1 MSGLCAALSRPAP
14 SPPMRLSMAVSLFAS
29 PRLLPRSTQR
39 RWVAQMADFIFRDES
54 TKFWARNLPVTPAE
68 GKAPI
73 LKGWQGQLGALPGD
87 ERRMQ
92 WQDQYADRNVAL
104 LTGFDVGEGGIF
116 VGLDVDDDR
125 FLRLVLHLLGLNREQ
140 RRTVVSG
147 KKGKKGATIF
157 ARAVKAI
164 KSTTIRGAGGL
175 GNIDVLAA
183 GKVTIMPPSIHP
195 DTGKP
200 YEVIGKPLLE
210 VDFADL
216 PAVSEHQIKVMKV
229 ALGSEHAITLI
240 LGEDTHDAGVAL
252 VAALVRAGATD
263 EEIAD
268 IFVGLLPEDYKGNS
282 LDELP
287 GWIASARA
295 KGFGDVGDEDAPTLT
310 HALVSLALNAGIE
323 LFNDGDG
330 NAFATLPRTGTAVAY
345 RIKSDTFKQWLRH
358 LAYVVMEKTVN
369 STPLMEAA
377 ATLETKALF
386 DGAEYPV
393 FARVAGDGKNVIIDI
408 GAADGRVVKIDNA
421 GWCVE
426 VGSCLKFVR
435 GAGFDALPIPE
446 KDGSLVK
453 LKDFLGL
460 DEHNFRLLI
469 AFLINA
475 LKPHGPYFILLV
487 EGEQGSGK
495 SVFCEIVKRIIDP
508 NKAMRLRLPDKPQD
522 LMIQAKEYRLLSFDN
537 ASGMKAEMSDALC
550 TLATGGG
557 IAVRKLYSDSELHV
571 MSYTRPFIINGISGY
586 ANRPDLMERA
596 IPIRLSPMPE
606 GGRKTEAELLAE
618 FEELLPGILGALYDA
633 AANGLANFD
642 TVEPPR
648 HLRMADA
655 AKWIKAAEPAL
666 KLEGDS
672 LIDAIAKAQDD
683 FVIEKVN
690 EDPLVTMLRLVCRSS
705 PFEGYAIELF
715 SEFKTFRDNIPEH
728 ALPKTASHLS
738 NQLKRMRPAMAKVG
752 VYVEYIGK
760 DRRGMRIRIWHNDG
774 YLAAF

>member
-1 MSGLCAALSRPAP
+1 
-14 SPPMRLSMAVSLFAS
+14 
-29 PRLLPRSTQR
+29 
-39 RWVAQMADFIFRDES
+39 MADRIFRNES
-54 TKFWARNLPVTPAE
+54 ASYWDRGLPVIPVE

-73 LKGWQGQLGALPGD
+73 LKGWQGQLGAIPAQ
-87 ERRMQ
+87 EKQKQ
-92 WQDQYADRNVAL
+92 WQDDYANKNIGL
-104 LTGFDVGEGGIF
+104 LTGFDVGNDNILTG
-116 VGLDVDDDR
+116 VDVDDDR
-125 FLRLVLHLLGLNREQ
+125 LLRFTLQILGLNRAQ
-140 RRTVVSG
+140 RQTVLSG

-157 ARAVKAI
+157 ARAAKGV
-164 KSTTIRGAGGL
+164 KSTVIKGAAGL
-175 GNIDVLAA
+175 GNIDILAA
-183 GKVTIMPPSIHP
+183 GKMTVMPPSIHP

-200 YEVIGKPLLE
+200 YEVIGEPLLE
-210 VDFADL
+210 VDVAVL
-216 PAVSEHQIKVMKV
+216 PEVTEHQIKLMKV
-229 ALGSEHAITLI
+229 TLGSEHTITLI
-240 LGEDTHDAGVAL
+240 MGNGTHDAGVAL

-263 EEIAD
+263 EEITD

-287 GWIASARA
+287 GWIASART
-295 KGFGDVGDEDAPTLT
+295 KGFGDSADDDAPNLT
-310 HALVSLALNAGIE
+310 QALVSLALNAGIE

-330 NAFATLPRTGTAVAY
+330 TAFATIPRTGSAVAY
-345 RIKSDTFKQWLRH
+345 RIKSDAFKQWLRH
-358 LAYVVMEKTVN
+358 QAYVVMEKAVN
-369 STPLMEAA
+369 STPLMEAV

-393 FARVAGDGKNVIIDI
+393 FARVAGDGRNVIIDI

-421 GWCVE
+421 GWSIE
-426 VGSCLKFVR
+426 TGSGLKFVR
-435 GAGFDALPIPE
+435 GAGFDALPLPE
-446 KDGSLVK
+446 KGGSIAR

-557 IAVRKLYSDSELHV
+557 IAVRKLYSDGELHV
-571 MSYTRPFIINGISGY
+571 MSYARPFIINGISGY

-596 IPIRLSPMPE
+596 IPIKLSPMPE
-606 GGRKTEAELLAE
+606 GGRKTEAELLEE
-618 FEELLPGILGALYDA
+618 FQELLPGILGALYDA
-633 AANGLANFD
+633 VAEALANFD

-666 KLEGDS
+666 QLAGDS
-672 LIDAIAKAQDD
+672 LIDAIGKAQDD
-683 FVIEKVN
+683 FVVEKVN
-690 EDPLVTMLRLVCRSS
+690 EDPLVAMLRLVCRSG
-705 PFEGYAIELF
+705 PFEGYAIGLF
-715 SEFKTFRDNIPEH
+715 STFKDHRDVIPEH
-728 ALPKTASHLS
+728 TLPKTASHLS

-752 VYVEYIGK
+752 VHVEYLGK
-760 DRRGMRIRIWHNDG
+760 DRKGMRIRVSHEDG

>member
-1 MSGLCAALSRPAP
+1 
-14 SPPMRLSMAVSLFAS
+14 MRD
-29 PRLLPRSTQR
+29 P
-39 RWVAQMADFIFRDES
+39 IFRDES
-54 TKFWARNLPVTPAE
+54 EKFWARNLPATPAE

-73 LKGWQGQLGALPGD
+73 LKGWQGQLGAIPQG
-87 ERRMQ
+87 EKRKQ
-92 WQDQYADRNVAL
+92 WQDQYADKNIAL
-104 LTGFDVGEGGIF
+104 LTGFDVGADNIF

-125 FLRLVLHLLGLNREQ
+125 LLHLVLQMLGLNREQ
-140 RRTVVSG
+140 RRAALSG

-157 ARAVKAI
+157 VRAAKAVKSTII
-164 KSTTIRGAGGL
+164 KGAAGL

-200 YEVIGKPLLE
+200 YEVVGEPLLD
-210 VDFADL
+210 VDFAEL
-216 PAVSEHQIKVMKV
+216 PEITEHQINLMKV
-229 ALGSEHAITLI
+229 TFASEHAITVI
-240 LGEDTHDAGVAL
+240 QGDGTHDAGVAL

-263 EEIAD
+263 DEITD
-268 IFVGLLPEDYKGNS
+268 IFVGLLPEGYKGNS

-287 GWIASARA
+287 GWVASARA
-295 KGFGDVGDEDAPTLT
+295 KGFGDASDEDAPTLT
-310 HALVSLALNAGIE
+310 HALVSLAVNAGIE

-330 NAFATLPRTGTAVAY
+330 NAFATFPHTGAAVVY
-345 RIKSDTFKQWLRH
+345 RVRSDAFKQWLRH
-358 LAYVVMEKTVN
+358 QAYVVMGKAVN
-369 STPLMEAA
+369 STPLMEAV

-386 DGAEYPV
+386 DGPEYPV
-393 FARVAGDGKNVIIDI
+393 FARVAGDGKNVVIDI
-408 GAADGRVVKIDNA
+408 GAADGRVVEIDNA
-421 GWCVE
+421 GWS
-426 VGSCLKFVR
+426 VGTGSRLKFVR
-435 GAGFDALPIPE
+435 GAGFDALPTPE
-446 KDGSLVK
+446 KGGSLAK

-460 DEHNFRLLI
+460 DEHNFRLLVG
-469 AFLINA
+469 FLINA
-475 LKPHGPYFILLV
+475 LKPDGPYFILLV

-495 SVFCEIVKRIIDP
+495 SVFCEMVKRIIDP

-557 IAVRKLYSDSELHV
+557 IAVRKLYSDGELHV

-596 IPIRLSPMPE
+596 IPIRLTPMAE
-606 GGRKTEAELLAE
+606 GGRKTEAELLGE
-618 FEELLPGILGALYDA
+618 FEALLPGILGALYDA
-633 AANGLANFD
+633 VAEALANFD

-655 AKWIKAAEPAL
+655 AKWVKAAEPAL
-666 KLEGDS
+666 KLKGDS

-683 FVIEKVN
+683 FVVEKVN
-690 EDPLVTMLRLVCRSS
+690 EDPLVAMLRLVCRSG

-715 SEFKTFRDNIPEH
+715 SEFKTYREMIPEH

-752 VYVEYIGK
+752 VHVEYLGK
-760 DRRGMRIRIWHNDG
+760 DRKGMKIRVSHEDG
-774 YLAAF
+774 YVAAF